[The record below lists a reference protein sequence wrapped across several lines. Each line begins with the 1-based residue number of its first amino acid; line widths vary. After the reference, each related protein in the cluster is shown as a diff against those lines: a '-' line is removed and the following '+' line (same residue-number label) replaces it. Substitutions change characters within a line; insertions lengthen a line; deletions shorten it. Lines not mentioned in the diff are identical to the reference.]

1 MMNYYLTSS
10 CDECNIVTMNSDIE
24 RRKIDGEWVK
34 ALRKRLG
41 LTQTEFAER
50 LGVSLPSIT
59 RWELNQFRPTKLA
72 ANALLHLAATSS
84 EVKPRKRP
92 KK

>member
-1 MMNYYLTSS
+1 MKP
-10 CDECNIVTMNSDIE
+10 DAE

-34 ALRKRLG
+34 ALRKQLG
-41 LTQTEFAER
+41 LTQVQFADR
-50 LGVSLPSIT
+50 LGVSVPSIA
-59 RWELNQFRPTKLA
+59 RWELDLFRPTKLA

-84 EVKPRKRP
+84 EVKAPKSP

>member
-1 MMNYYLTSS
+1 MN
-10 CDECNIVTMNSDIE
+10 DNIQSMKLENE
-24 RRKIDGEWVK
+24 RRKIDGNWVR
-34 ALRKRLG
+34 ALRKQLG
-41 LTQTEFAER
+41 LTQTQFAER

-72 ANALLHLAATSS
+72 ANALLHLAASTS
-84 EVKPRKRP
+84 EVKSQKSS